1 MKVHSCAKLD
11 VLVLRRSTV
20 LLYGSVVPCAVLL
33 PSCAAFNYLPDVH
46 LDVWASSLHIDPK
59 PNAKIRLYPTSGP
72 IQKSGKF
79 SKSKKSRNRTFSFLD
94 AGLLKLIEIEKNTK
108 LFFRYFFCLFIW
120 SRNFWHQICV
130 QGPYLMRIDNLYFVG
145 KKFKNIS
152 PD

>member
-59 PNAKIRLYPTSGP
+59 QNSKTKKKIWMEIDP
-72 IQKSGKF
+72 KHKF
-79 SKSKKSRNRTFSFLD
+79 FYLSKSSVNQGVGVYLNDEKAPVDPRLLNEILWWLKALRAKSYCHWAKYFGIYERKISLLNFPKKV
-94 AGLLKLIEIEKNTK
+94 
-108 LFFRYFFCLFIW
+108 FI
-120 SRNFWHQICV
+120 F
-130 QGPYLMRIDNLYFVG
+130 
-145 KKFKNIS
+145 
-152 PD
+152 